1 MTKKT
6 ENPQLQQLEFFEV
19 PSPCIGVCQA
29 NEKGYCKGCFRT
41 REERLYWPQIT
52 DAARK
57 IILQQCKRRARTQ
70 SRKPAQQSTPS
81 NPQIDLFDSTD
92 Q

>member
-1 MTKKT
+1 MAKQTD
-6 ENPQLQQLEFFEV
+6 NPQLQQLEFFEV

-29 NEKGYCKGCFRT
+29 NDKGYCKGCFRT

-57 IILQQCKRRARTQ
+57 IILQQCKRRARSQT
-70 SRKPAQQSTPS
+70 RKPKTQDS
-81 NPQIDLFDSTD
+81 NPNKQIDLFD
-92 Q
+92 